1 MAPGRLRDMAV
12 IYKYND
18 AEGWVGPMSVAVPEK
33 PEKEVVKPL
42 RFVVQRHEATR
53 LHWDFRLE
61 MEGVLRSWA
70 IPKEPPTIPGVRR
83 LAVAVEDHD
92 LDYIGFEGSI
102 PEGEYGA
109 GKVEIWDRGAYE
121 LESVKPDKLVFELHG
136 EKMKGRYTLVR
147 FTDKEENWLLF
158 KTKKS

>member
-1 MAPGRLRDMAV
+1 
-12 IYKYND
+12 
-18 AEGWVGPMSVAVPEK
+18 MSVAAPEK
-33 PEKEVVKPL
+33 PGKEVAKPL
-42 RFVVQRHEATR
+42 RFVVQMHEATR

-70 IPKEPPTIPGVRR
+70 IPKEPPTTPGVRR
-83 LAVAVEDHD
+83 LAVAVEDHG
-92 LDYIGFEGSI
+92 LDYIGFEGTI

-109 GKVEIWDRGAYE
+109 GKVEVWDRGAYE
-121 LESVKPDKLVFELHG
+121 LESLQPDKLVFELHG